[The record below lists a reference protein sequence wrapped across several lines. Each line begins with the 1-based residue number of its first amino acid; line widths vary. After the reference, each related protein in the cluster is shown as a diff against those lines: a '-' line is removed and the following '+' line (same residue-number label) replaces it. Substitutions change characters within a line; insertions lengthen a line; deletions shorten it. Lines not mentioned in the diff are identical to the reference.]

1 MHLLESKHHCQF
13 LKQGD
18 GVLDG
23 LGVDDEA

>member
-18 GVLDG
+18 GVPDALG
-23 LGVDDEA
+23 LDDEA